1 MPAVNRP
8 FDEAADEDEDGGSR
22 DVVWDDNDETLD
34 TPDVD
39 EQDEELVEERSKV
52 EFFFSDSQPESE
64 MVRLLLAM
72 LVLLLLLWLW
82 RVAFISPAPP
92 PPTQHAEEV
101 VVVPVLVVV

>member
-22 DVVWDDNDETLD
+22 DVVWDDNDETLE

-72 LVLLLLLWLW
+72 LVLLLLWLW

>member
-8 FDEAADEDEDGGSR
+8 FDEAADKDEDGGSR
-22 DVVWDDNDETLD
+22 DVVWDDNDETLE

-72 LVLLLLLWLW
+72 LVLLLLWLW

>member
-72 LVLLLLLWLW
+72 LVLLLLWLW